1 MLIDLHAHSSGI
13 SKCCRI
19 PIGQVIEAAK
29 DVGIDGLVLTNHYQK
44 NYVTDGDYPAF
55 AARYIAEY
63 EYAARLVAGT
73 DFRIFFGIEVT
84 MERHPGVHMLIYGV
98 EPSFLTAHPTVFD
111 DTQEEL
117 YRFVHAAGGILVQ
130 AHPMRCCD
138 RLLNTAYLDGIEI
151 SCHPLY
157 EGTHIDELTPIAG
170 AAGII
175 LTAGGDFHADTHRAR
190 CGVYLDDAITD
201 AKQLADYLAATDEIR
216 LCVQEVDARESY
228 DVVFRRGSMDGYRI

>member
-19 PIGQVIEAAK
+19 PIEQVIEEARA
-29 DVGIDGLVLTNHYQK
+29 VGIDGLVLTNHYQK
-44 NYVTDGDYPAF
+44 NYVSDGDYAAF

-63 EYAARLVAGT
+63 EYAAELVAGT
-73 DFRIFFGIEVT
+73 DFRLFFGIEVT

-98 EPSFLTAHPTVFD
+98 EPDFLTANPTLFEC
-111 DTQEEL
+111 TQKEL
-117 YRFVHAAGGILVQ
+117 YHLVHEAGGILVQ
-130 AHPMRCCD
+130 AHPMRRVN
-138 RLLNTAYLDGIEI
+138 RLLEPAYLDGIEI

-157 EGTHIDELTPIAG
+157 EGTHIAELMPL
-170 AAGII
+170 AASKGLI

-190 CGVYLDDAITD
+190 CGVYLDDGITT
-201 AKQLADYLAATDEIR
+201 AKQIADHLTTAQEIT

-228 DVVFRRGSMDGYRI
+228 DVIYHR